1 MKFYIIISET
11 IFLHPSQTD
20 NTGLDFSAG
29 FSICLRLSYKFLAK
43 GYIFHAEQVKLF
55 MRHYKAKL
63 GGVLNINDIYIM
75 LPWPGISLQIQEAP
89 CAMLGV
95 PIFIILMIMLT
106 TVLNCSFMF

>member
-1 MKFYIIISET
+1 M
-11 IFLHPSQTD
+11 FLNPSQTD

-95 PIFIILMIMLT
+95 PELQTNFYH
-106 TVLNCSFMF
+106 LNDNADHCP